1 MEVLLGWIRVP
12 EGVVTQKFPGGFSSE
27 TFAYRCL
34 FGWFQWLQALIAVS
48 SELFRRRISRWCR
61 AGSYMRVKE
70 LAVGVAASECW
81 PLWRWQFARAK
92 VMRLLIDR
100 PDVYLDVDGP
110 IPVREVAGGPAEV
123 NMCREGVSR
132 PEIAG

>member
-1 MEVLLGWIRVP
+1 M
-12 EGVVTQKFPGGFSSE
+12 VTHE
-27 TFAYRCL
+27 C
-34 FGWFQWLQALIAVS
+34 
-48 SELFRRRISRWCR
+48 FRRRISRWCR